1 MFSSLRFEQGM
12 VTPLVALFVG
22 VVGFPL
28 GYAAYLSVTDYKL
41 TDRGAPSIV
50 GADNYAATFADTAF
64 WHAFGTTA
72 LFVAVAV
79 GMELILGLAIALAL
93 QKQRWAKDLTRSMLL
108 APMFITPI
116 AVGLTFRFLLNDQLG
131 AIPELLRGLG
141 ISYDFFGPGRA
152 LFTIAF
158 IDVWQ
163 WTPFMVLLLLAGL
176 ESIPREPMD
185 AARVDG
191 ASAFYVLRRVTL
203 PLLAPV
209 LVVAILLRCLDAM
222 KVFEYV
228 FATTRGGPGT
238 ETETL
243 QYFIYQTGIQFFRL
257 GSASSMAF
265 VVLVVVLA
273 VIVVAFRR
281 MDRARERTQTR

>member
-1 MFSSLRFEQGM
+1 MIA
-12 VTPLVALFVG
+12 PLIALFLG

-28 GYAAYLSVTDYKL
+28 GYACYLSITDYRL
-41 TDRGAPSIV
+41 TERGTPNMV
-50 GADNYAATFADTAF
+50 GAKNYVGTLQDGAF
-64 WHAFGTTA
+64 WHAFGATA
-72 LFVAVAV
+72 IFVCVAV
-79 GMELILGLAIALAL
+79 GLELVIGLAIALAL
-93 QKQRWAKDLTRSMLL
+93 QRQRWARDLTRSMLL
-108 APMFITPI
+108 APMFVTPI
-116 AVGLTFRFLLNDQLG
+116 AVGLIFRFLLNDQLG
-131 AIPELLRGLG
+131 AIPAMLQGLG
-141 ISYDFFGPGRA
+141 MDYDFFGPGRA
-152 LFTIAF
+152 LFTLAF

-176 ESIPREPMD
+176 ESIPREPIE

-191 ASAFYVLRRVTL
+191 AGGWYVLRRVIL

-243 QYFIYQTGIQFFRL
+243 QYFVYQTGIQFFRL
-257 GSASSMAF
+257 GQASSMAF
-265 VVLVVVLA
+265 IVLIVVLA

-281 MDRARERTQTR
+281 MERAKRT

>member
-1 MFSSLRFEQGM
+1 MKSRVRFQYGM
-12 VTPLVALFVG
+12 VAPLVALFVG

-28 GYAAYLSVTDYKL
+28 AYAAYLSVTDYKL
-41 TDRGAPSIV
+41 TDRGTPSIV
-50 GADNYAATFADTAF
+50 GAGNFAATFGDSGF
-64 WHAFGTTA
+64 WNAFGTTA
-72 LFVAVAV
+72 LYVVVAV
-79 GMELILGLAIALAL
+79 GLELVIGLAIALAL
-93 QKQRWAKDLTRSMLL
+93 QKQRWARDVTRSMLL

-131 AIPELLRGLG
+131 AIPAMLHAIGVD
-141 ISYDFFGPGRA
+141 YDFFGPGRA
-152 LFTIAF
+152 LFTLAF

-163 WTPFMVLLLLAGL
+163 WTPFMVLLILAGL
-176 ESIPREPMD
+176 ESIPKEPLD

-191 ASAFYVLRRVTL
+191 ASGLYVLRRVTL

-209 LVVAILLRCLDAM
+209 LVVAILLRSLDAM

-265 VVLVVVLA
+265 VVLVLVLA
-273 VIVVAFRR
+273 VIVFAFRR
-281 MDRARERTQTR
+281 MDKAREVGSR

>member
-1 MFSSLRFEQGM
+1 MKSGMRFQHGM
-12 VTPLVALFVG
+12 VAPLVALFVG

-41 TDRGAPSIV
+41 TDRGTPEIV
-50 GADNYAATFADTAF
+50 GADNFVATFGDGAF
-64 WHAFGTTA
+64 WNAFGTTA
-72 LFVAVAV
+72 LYVVIAV
-79 GMELILGLAIALAL
+79 GLELVVGLAIALAL

-131 AIPELLRGLG
+131 AIPAMLDTIG
-141 ISYDFFGPGRA
+141 ISYDFFGPGKA
-152 LFTIAF
+152 LFTLAL

-176 ESIPREPMD
+176 ESIPKEPLD

-191 ASAFYVLRRVTL
+191 AGGLYVLRRITL

-209 LVVAILLRCLDAM
+209 LVVAILLRSLDAM

-273 VIVVAFRR
+273 VIVFAFRR
-281 MDRARERTQTR
+281 MDKARTAGSR